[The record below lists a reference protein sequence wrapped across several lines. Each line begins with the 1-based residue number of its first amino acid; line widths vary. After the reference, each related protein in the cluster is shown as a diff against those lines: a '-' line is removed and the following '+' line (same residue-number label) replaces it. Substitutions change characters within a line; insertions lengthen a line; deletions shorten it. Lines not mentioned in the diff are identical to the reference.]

1 MASALVLAGPAAAAG
16 GDDTADFVVGQADF
30 AHGYPAQCAVPPT
43 ASSLCQ
49 PMQAVVDGAGNVW
62 VADYGNSRV
71 LMFPPGLKTATKVLG
86 TDGSFTKGQPTPD
99 QYPGPGDS
107 CNLQKGGGQAGADT
121 LCEPEGLA
129 VNRTT
134 GTLYVAD

>member
-1 MASALVLAGPAAAAG
+1 MVTAPRAWRRNRAILIALASATAMFAFVGPALAAG
-16 GDDTADFVVGQADF
+16 GDDTADFVAGKADF
-30 AHGYPAQCAVPPT
+30 THGYPTQCAVPPS

-49 PMQAVVDGAGNVW
+49 PMQAVVDGHGNVW

-71 LMFPPGLKTATKVLG
+71 LMFPPGSKTATKVLG

-107 CNLQKGGGQAGADT
+107 CNLQKGGGQAG
-121 LCEPEGLA
+121 
-129 VNRTT
+129 
-134 GTLYVAD
+134 